1 MLNIN
6 MEFRKGVLFVR
17 LIGSLN
23 EISAHKLIDTLL
35 PIVVKV
41 GIRNL
46 VYNFEE
52 LKSIDEVGKKSL
64 LLGYNAILNNN
75 GNVLVVN
82 NRFNLEHFKEAK
94 NELMAL
100 EILKV

>member
-6 MEFRKGVLFVR
+6 MEYKKGVLFVR
-17 LIGSLN
+17 IIGSLN
-23 EISAHKLIDTLL
+23 ELNAHRLIDSLL
-35 PIVVKV
+35 PIIVRH
-41 GIRNL
+41 GIRYL

-52 LKSIDEVGKKSL
+52 LKSIDDVGKKSL

-82 NRFNLEHFKEAK
+82 NRFNLEHYKETK
-94 NELMAL
+94 NELTAL

>member
-23 EISAHKLIDTLL
+23 ELSAHKLIDTVL
-35 PIVVKV
+35 PVVIKS
-41 GIRNL
+41 GIKYL
-46 VYNFEE
+46 VYNFNE
-52 LKSIDEVGKKSL
+52 LESIDDVGKKSL
-64 LLGYNAILNNN
+64 LLGYNEILKNH
-75 GNVLVVN
+75 GNVLVLN
-82 NRFNLEHFKEAK
+82 NRFKLEHFKETK
-94 NELMAL
+94 NELTDL

>member
-1 MLNIN
+1 MLKIN
-6 MEFRKGVLFVR
+6 MEYKKGVLFVR

-23 EISAHKLIDTLL
+23 ELSAHKLIDTLL
-35 PIVVKV
+35 PIVIKV

-52 LKSIDEVGKKSL
+52 LKSIDEVGIKSL
-64 LLGYNAILNNN
+64 LLGYNAILNNK

-82 NRFNLEHFKEAK
+82 NRFNIKHFKETK
-94 NELMAL
+94 NELTAL